1 MESITA
7 EDTPREHVSPTVTVC
22 QTLAVQDMDSADMV
36 LSIATIHSTKV
47 REVNAHQTWTVPHGH
62 PAVHNMDTVDLTHHT
77 VTQPPNLS
85 TQHLHLTPQVNVTQ
99 TVTVPHML
107 PAAQSG
113 DIVDLA
119 HTVTPHQHLF
129 IQVVHLWTQ
138 LLTLTHSPLCPAY
151 MIPTVPTMHPAVQS
165 GDSVDLESSIAT
177 GTEGKYSPTKIY

>member
-99 TVTVPHML
+99 TVIVPHML

-119 HTVTPHQHLF
+119 HTVTPH
-129 IQVVHLWTQ
+129 
-138 LLTLTHSPLCPAY
+138 HSPLGPAY
-151 MIPTVPTMHPAVQS
+151 MIPTVQTMRPAVQS